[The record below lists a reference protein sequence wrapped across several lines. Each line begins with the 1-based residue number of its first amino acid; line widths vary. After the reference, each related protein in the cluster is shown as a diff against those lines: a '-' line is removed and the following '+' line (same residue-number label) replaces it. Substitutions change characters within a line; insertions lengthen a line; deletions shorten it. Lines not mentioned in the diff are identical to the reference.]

1 VHETVNCI
9 SNIARCTKR
18 SKLDV
23 LKHLARESV
32 DAHKE
37 VFAVLRDDAEAL
49 EAFKAFCRGYVY
61 FHTSS
66 TRYKVPHLWKMARE
80 EEQRAAMSGGGGG
93 LLEKHERHRVL
104 HLTPRIKILSMLVVL
119 VVITSFTLFNQ
130 FASSGHWAR
139 HVLAIPV
146 SL

>member
-1 VHETVNCI
+1 MHETVNCI

-32 DAHKE
+32 EAHKE
-37 VFAVLRDDAEAL
+37 VFAVFRDDAEAL

-80 EEQRAAMSGGGGG
+80 EEQLAVSCGVGP
-93 LLEKHERHRVL
+93 LEKHEQHPLL
-104 HLTPRIKILSMLVVL
+104 HLTPRIKVISMLVVL
-119 VVITSFTLFNQ
+119 VMITSFTLFNQ
-130 FASSGHWAR
+130 FATSGHWAR
-139 HVLAIPV
+139 HALTIPV
-146 SL
+146 SF